1 MDETDARAVP
11 HEADNVFEL
20 GLTLAGAIS
29 AGAYTAGVL
38 DFLFQALDEWEKHR
52 GGCSTPQHRV
62 VIKVITGASAGAITG
77 ALGPVALARGLHPV
91 SMRQEERNECFPSY
105 RSQMQPYRCVL
116 PAMWRTWV
124 ELPDM
129 MKSGDRP
136 GLLGLNDLRAPRG
149 KVQSLLDSTV
159 LNRIKSIAIA
169 APEEENQHSIVPV
182 QYISSQLHVY
192 MTLTNMRGNSVLDRV
207 WAAGQSIWN
216 DNSRRSRTLYY

>member
-52 GGCSTPQHRV
+52 GVSSTPQHRV

-91 SMRQEERNECFPSY
+91 SMRQEATQR
-105 RSQMQPYRCVL
+105 VL
-116 PAMWRTWV
+116 SLISLANATLSLRV
-124 ELPDM
+124 A
-129 MKSGDRP
+129 GNVAH
-136 GLLGLNDLRAPRG
+136 LGGVA
-149 KVQSLLDSTV
+149 
-159 LNRIKSIAIA
+159 
-169 APEEENQHSIVPV
+169 
-182 QYISSQLHVY
+182 
-192 MTLTNMRGNSVLDRV
+192 
-207 WAAGQSIWN
+207 
-216 DNSRRSRTLYY
+216 